1 MQYLQLQLKPH
12 FYLNGLKT
20 VNALAMAHEDEK
32 IQELVLNLSEHLR
45 YLLRAEQ
52 ETVPLSRELAF
63 VENYIGLQ
71 KHVTGRPVT
80 SEITVDPEV
89 EDWQVPI
96 LSVQTFVENSI
107 KYARLGDA
115 SCPLEIQITAS
126 YLKTEEGDYLDLVVQ
141 DNGQGYSDAILEE
154 INGDSASGTFCVGI
168 NNIKRRCGFLYGD
181 KAEYLF
187 ENNEG
192 AVSELIL
199 PRGEKQHDE
208 CLSGR

>member
-1 MQYLQLQLKPH
+1 M
-12 FYLNGLKT
+12 
-20 VNALAMAHEDEK
+20 
-32 IQELVLNLSEHLR
+32 
-45 YLLRAEQ
+45 
-52 ETVPLSRELAF
+52 
-63 VENYIGLQ
+63 
-71 KHVTGRPVT
+71 T

-126 YLKTEEGDYLDLVVQ
+126 YLKTEEGGYLDLVVQ